1 MGWIGL
7 GALVVSVS
15 FLLFKHPLGFWNF
28 APLHEWLRNRRASPP
43 NTVTSIPSPPAALPP
58 SPLAARS
65 ILDREGSKDEEHRT
79 DPISDD
85 STPKAAPVQ
94 LPLINIPTFNL
105 ESPAVIQERPNI
117 SLNSN
122 NNTILS
128 QNRSPLIDS
137 PIQPS
142 SPPAPKNDPNK
153 NTLMGP
159 PPPLP
164 TLKAPNQNASSSIPK
179 SGSMLPPPRPSLN
192 VPLRPP
198 PSAASSLRAP
208 RPPGLT
214 SSTLAPVQ
222 VQGKLQP
229 SRQVVL
235 EPGHSPLDWAALT
248 SNPNHKLRGE
258 NVPSTLIRVT
268 PSMLQAQNGRKGRD
282 AWTSYMGKVYN
293 ITPYLPFHPGGKGE
307 LLRGAGKNSEKLFAE
322 VHPWVNWDGML
333 AECMVG
339 ILVSEEYNASGDG
352 GLEEMD

>member
-7 GALVVSVS
+7 GALAVSVS
-15 FLLFKHPLGFWNF
+15 FLLFKHPLRSWNF
-28 APLHEWLRNRRASPP
+28 TPLHDWLRNSRASP
-43 NTVTSIPSPPAALPP
+43 NALTNIPSSPPG
-58 SPLAARS
+58 ARS
-65 ILDREGSKDEEHRT
+65 ILGSKGSENDEHRT

-94 LPLINIPTFNL
+94 LPLIDVPTFNL
-105 ESPAVIQERPNI
+105 ESPAVVEERSNI
-117 SLNSN
+117 SLHSSN
-122 NNTILS
+122 NAILT
-128 QNRSPLIDS
+128 QNRPLLIDS
-137 PIQPS
+137 HIQPP
-142 SPPAPKNDPNK
+142 SPPAAKNDFSK

-159 PPPLP
+159 PPLP
-164 TLKAPNQNASSSIPK
+164 TPKGLNQNASSSVPK
-179 SGSMLPPPRPSLN
+179 SGSMLPPPRPLLN

-208 RPPGLT
+208 RPQGLT

-258 NVPSTLIRVT
+258 NLPPTLIRVT
-268 PSMLQAQNGRKGRD
+268 PSMLKAHNGRKGRD

-293 ITPYLPFHPGGKGE
+293 ITPYLLFHPGGKGE
-307 LLRGAGKNSEKLFAE
+307 ILRGAGKNSEKLFAE
-322 VHPWVNWDGML
+322 IHPWVNWDGML

-339 ILVSEEYNASGDG
+339 ILVNEDYNASGDG
-352 GLEEMD
+352 SLEEMD

>member
-15 FLLFKHPLGFWNF
+15 FLLFKHPLGSWNF
-28 APLHEWLRNRRASPP
+28 AHLHEWLRNRRGASP
-43 NTVTSIPSPPAALPP
+43 NTVTNIRSSPTALPP
-58 SPLAARS
+58 SPPESTS
-65 ILDREGSKDEEHRT
+65 ILDREGSKADEHRT

-85 STPKAAPVQ
+85 STPKATPVQ
-94 LPLINIPTFNL
+94 LPLIDVPTLNL
-105 ESPAVIQERPNI
+105 ESPAVVEERPNI

-122 NNTILS
+122 NNTTLS
-128 QNRSPLIDS
+128 QNCSPLLDS
-137 PIQPS
+137 PIKPS
-142 SPPAPKNDPNK
+142 SSPVAKNDSTR

-159 PPPLP
+159 PPLP
-164 TLKAPNQNASSSIPK
+164 TLKGQRQTASSSIPN

-208 RPPGLT
+208 RPRGLT
-214 SSTLAPVQ
+214 SSTLAPVH

-248 SNPNHKLRGE
+248 SNPNHKLRGD
-258 NVPSTLIRVT
+258 NLPPTLIRVT
-268 PSMLQAQNGRKGRD
+268 PSMLKAHNGRKGRD

-322 VHPWVNWDGML
+322 IHPWVNWDGML

-339 ILVSEEYNASGDG
+339 ILVSEDYNASGDG
-352 GLEEMD
+352 SLEEMD